1 MKKYVIFIALGLIC
15 TTISAQKA
23 ANSKLFVYYFHI
35 TQRCATCINIEN
47 TTKKVLEQF
56 YQTKI
61 DNGSIHYK
69 AINIDLTENKEISE
83 KYKVYGSTLLL
94 VKIVN
99 NSETVEDMTNFAFG
113 KIHHE
118 AIFTQGLKEKID
130 QLLK

>member
-1 MKKYVIFIALGLIC
+1 MKRFIVFLALGLISYAL
-15 TTISAQKA
+15 IAQNKA
-23 ANSKLFVYYFHI
+23 NPKLYVYYFHI

-56 YQTKI
+56 YKAKM
-61 DNGSIHYK
+61 DKGSIQYQ
-69 AINIDLTENKEISE
+69 AINIDLPENKAISE

-94 VKIVN
+94 VKVVN
-99 NSETVEDMTNFAFG
+99 DNETIEDMTNFAFG

-118 AIFTQGLKEKID
+118 VLFTQGLREKID